1 MSLSTLLRWS
11 GLAAL
16 VGYGLDAVGEPF
28 AFFVPQDEN
37 GPLSVAAASNFWFA
51 VHLLGVITL
60 LLGLVGVVGLYARQA
75 EKAGILGLIAFLM
88 TFIGSALYC
97 AWIWM
102 ETFVWPIL
110 AHAAPRLLDHPDMDL
125 YQTLNASQTIH
136 LLLYMGGVLLFGVA
150 SLRARVFPRWSA
162 VLVLG
167 GAVLGLVWAFVGVI
181 PDIGQLFISLGL
193 AWMGYAVWSHKQTTV
208 ESPASMME
216 SGPSLVNR

>member
-16 VGYGLDAVGEPF
+16 VGYGLDAVSEPF
-28 AFFVPQDEN
+28 AFFGLQDEN
-37 GPLSVAAASNFWFA
+37 GPLSIAAASNFWFA

-102 ETFVWPIL
+102 ETFVFPIL

-136 LLLYMGGVLLFGVA
+136 LLLYLGGLLLFCVA
-150 SLRARVFPRWSA
+150 SLRASILPRWSA
-162 VLVLG
+162 MLVLL
-167 GAVLGLVWAFVGVI
+167 GAVLSLVWAFVGVI
-181 PDIGQLFISLGL
+181 PNIGQLFISLGL
-193 AWMGYAVWSHKQTTV
+193 AWMGYAVWSHKRTPSESLAPLTV
-208 ESPASMME
+208 
-216 SGPSLVNR
+216 GRPSLTSH

>member
-11 GLAAL
+11 GFAAL
-16 VGYGLDAVGEPF
+16 VGYGLDAVSEPF
-28 AFFVPQDEN
+28 AFFVPFEN
-37 GPLSVAAASNFWFA
+37 EALSVAAASNLWFA

-88 TFIGSALYC
+88 MFFGTALYC

-110 AHAAPRLLDHPDMDL
+110 AHAAPRLLDHPDEDM

-136 LLLYMGGVLLFGVA
+136 LLLYMGGLLLFSVA
-150 SLRARVFPRWSA
+150 SLRASVFPRWAA
-162 VLVLG
+162 VLVLV

-193 AWMGYAVWSHKQTTV
+193 AWMGYVVWSHKRATT
-208 ESPASMME
+208 ESIAPLMAG
-216 SGPSLVNR
+216 GPSLASH